1 MTKYY
6 EVTAIREYE
15 RNGETKKQYTRL
27 GTAFPFKEGN
37 GFSVVLDAVPAP
49 QDGQFR
55 FMLFEPKPREGQGTQ
70 QSSQGS
76 QQSYGEASGGNPSN
90 DIDDEIPF

>member
-55 FMLFEPKPREGQGTQ
+55 FMLFEPKAKD
-70 QSSQGS
+70 GS
-76 QQSYGEASGGNPSN
+76 QQQASQSGGYPSN
-90 DIDDEIPF
+90 DIDDQIPFTPEKRI